1 MPCRWQ
7 DLSEPAKA
15 LLLGMLEYDPAK
27 RLTSKQVTHNSPCWA
42 AVSSLEDHEKVLD
55 LLW

>member
-42 AVSSLEDHEKVLD
+42 AVSFS
-55 LLW
+55 